1 LGSTHQAIE
10 DIAILRALPNMM
22 VLCPSDG
29 VETKELMLQ
38 SYKIKKP
45 AYIRLMRKS
54 SVLHKIKTKVQ
65 LGKSSVLKKGNDGAI
80 IASGLQVSFCLEIV
94 EELKKI
100 GKRFKLI
107 NLHTLKP
114 IDKKSLLKQIKGIKK
129 VLAVEEHSVIGG
141 LGGAISE
148 ILAESDWRGQFKIIG
163 IPDTGVQST
172 VSVLMHVPSRKVK
185 WKDIVKVEDRELD
198 KSQVD
203 RIALIAP
210 NATINIIRNYNVVEK
225 HIVEPPKEV
234 VGLVRCENPNCIT
247 NKPREPVKSKFT
259 VASHEPLQ
267 LRCAYCERI
276 TTDIAKHL
284 L

>member
-1 LGSTHQAIE
+1 MRDVKVTPIRNGTVIDHITPGM
-10 DIAILRALPNMM
+10 ALN
-22 VLCPSDG
+22 VL
-29 VETKELMLQ
+29 
-38 SYKIKKP
+38 
-45 AYIRLMRKS
+45 
-54 SVLHKIKTKVQ
+54 
-65 LGKSSVLKKGNDGAI
+65 
-80 IASGLQVSFCLEIV
+80 
-94 EELKKI
+94 
-100 GKRFKLI
+100 
-107 NLHTLKP
+107 
-114 IDKKSLLKQIKGIKK
+114 
-129 VLAVEEHSVIGG
+129 
-141 LGGAISE
+141 
-148 ILAESDWRGQFKIIG
+148 KIIG